1 MRELRYNCSPLFFCA
16 GSKHHFIESG
26 KLLGPPDPQVPE
38 ALFTFDDNCNVFLFS
53 DHGAIQLSTDFG
65 FLRTWISNNE
75 TLKEESRR
83 YLLLLDSI
91 RQCEGVARLLLSRPG
106 DLVDIKPAKNK
117 VAPIG
122 NCHPS

>member
-1 MRELRYNCSPLFFCA
+1 MRFLTCSNFTIKIKKNCFAYF
-16 GSKHHFIESG
+16 H
-26 KLLGPPDPQVPE
+26 
-38 ALFTFDDNCNVFLFS
+38 FS

-65 FLRTWISNNE
+65 SLRTWIYNNE